1 MYNKVMSVGKNRPT
15 YYVTKINTTHLIH
28 TCGSCGRPPRRAG
41 RAIDSSRRA
50 TSGEFIRV
58 AGRNHVLHLDGAPLG
73 APMSFW
79 MYCTVE
85 TLCGI
90 TTVLPNSTTP
100 SAVGTETIVRMP
112 ALAAC
117 RNL

>member
-1 MYNKVMSVGKNRPT
+1 
-15 YYVTKINTTHLIH
+15 
-28 TCGSCGRPPRRAG
+28 
-41 RAIDSSRRA
+41 
-50 TSGEFIRV
+50 
-58 AGRNHVLHLDGAPLG
+58 
-73 APMSFW
+73 

>member
-1 MYNKVMSVGKNRPT
+1 MVRAANAGERVYSGAKNQCECS
-15 YYVTKINTTHLIH
+15 
-28 TCGSCGRPPRRAG
+28 TCSCGRPPGARRFFFAREGNKSYAPVGRRAG
-41 RAIDSSRRA
+41 
-50 TSGEFIRV
+50 GNP
-58 AGRNHVLHLDGAPLG
+58 AGHLEGAPLG